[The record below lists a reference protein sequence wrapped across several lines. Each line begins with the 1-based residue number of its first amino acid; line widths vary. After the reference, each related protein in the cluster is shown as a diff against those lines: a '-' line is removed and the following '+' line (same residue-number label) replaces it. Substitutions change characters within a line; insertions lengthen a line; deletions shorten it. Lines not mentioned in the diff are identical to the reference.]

1 MKRLI
6 ASDIGVNYK
15 EKRDAYEDIADFINS
30 DVCYDGTVCVLYGL
44 SNTGKTTLMK
54 QVMADTA
61 GKFSSIFLE
70 TTQNDV
76 MNDLYS
82 CLDNAVDNGVRCVFI
97 DEITDIP
104 DFIEESALL
113 ADIYAKKGLRIIL
126 SGKDSLSFAFAEN
139 HSLFDRT
146 VNICTNYIPFEEHC
160 RIFGT
165 ADIDDYI
172 SYGGFTKRIV
182 YDYMTAC
189 RYIDDAVSGNISRSM
204 EKLSGFSKSAEFEK
218 VTFEELR
225 TVIEKMVQK
234 YSGINSASNKLTKN
248 NRDFNPYQETESF
261 NRLRESNPN
270 AIQEFVKSINA
281 DAQIVHKFTEDMIIS
296 IENGLIR
303 LGFISATDRRDFF
316 CDENFKWRSSSMKKE
331 CCIIQPAVKY
341 YHLKKAMEFGGYEP
355 DAKIKEDMTNQ
366 IVVYEASRTLSAD
379 KYSVCKVT
387 FNNSENGAYD
397 MLIYDKRNDLYYAFE
412 IYNTAER
419 DSEQCRHLLNE
430 SFRSVI
436 DRKYGKRESACVL
449 YSGQPF
455 TAPQG
460 ISYLNIL
467 DFIKEIARVKDVKEA
482 INGAKSG

>member
-1 MKRLI
+1 MKQFI
-6 ASDIGVNYK
+6 ASDISVNHK
-15 EKRDAYEDIADFINS
+15 EKRDAYEDVVNFINS

-44 SNTGKTTLMK
+44 SGTGKTTLMK

-61 GKFSSIFLE
+61 DKFSSLFLE
-70 TTQNDV
+70 TTQNDA

-113 ADIYAKKGLRIIL
+113 ADIYAKKGLRIVL

-146 VNICTNYIPFEEHC
+146 VHICTNYISLEEHC

-165 ADIDDYI
+165 TDIDDYI
-172 SYGGFTKRIV
+172 SYGGFTKRVV
-182 YDYMTAC
+182 YDYTTAC
-189 RYIDDAVSGNISRSM
+189 RYLDDAVSGNISRSM

-218 VTFEELR
+218 VTFEEIR

-234 YSGINSASNKLTKN
+234 YSGINLESNDLTKD

-261 NRLRESNPN
+261 YRLRDSNPN
-270 AIQEFVKSINA
+270 AIREFVRSINA
-281 DAQIVHKFTEDMIIS
+281 NAQIVHKFTEDMIIRL
-296 IENGLIR
+296 ENDLIR
-303 LGFISATDRRDFF
+303 LGFISETDRRDFF
-316 CDENFKWRSSSMKKE
+316 CDENFKWRSSYLKKD

-355 DAKIKEDMTNQ
+355 DAKIKDDMTKQ
-366 IVVYEASRTLSAD
+366 IVVYEASRVLPAD

-412 IYNTAER
+412 IYNTAVSN
-419 DSEQCRHLLNE
+419 SEQCEHLLNE

-449 YSGQPF
+449 YNGQPF